1 MLFVQLMVNGLQ
13 TGALY
18 ALIAAGFSLIF
29 GMTRIFHA
37 AHGATFTIAGFVF
50 YECFSVLQWSWPLAV
65 VVSAIAAGIFGVLL
79 DRWVYAV
86 IQRHEGSFF
95 TVFVASFGA
104 AIVVQNVISIVFGRG
119 MVTVTTP
126 LSKSIEVIP
135 GLFVAPMAG
144 VAILCAVVCFAI
156 LQYLL
161 TRTNLGIALRALGEN
176 PNLVEVYGLTPRKL
190 SQYVF
195 LIGSV
200 LVVPAAILTATTSGL
215 NPSMGNHIMAT
226 RDGVWPSRHG
236 QIKDQYVAEILRRQR
251 NGVQLVKFVFIWF
264 LLLRADEQCR
274 RVDHCC
280 VIFFVLFCDDVWCV
294 QRVWLFFVENSKKQQ
309 NESGVVQW

>member
-176 PNLVEVYGLTPRKL
+176 PSLVEVYGLTPRKL

-215 NPSMGNHIMAT
+215 NPSMGNHIMLISIAAT
-226 RDGVWPSRHG
+226 IVGGVGS
-236 QIKDQYVAEILRRQR
+236 LR
-251 NGVQLVKFVFIWF
+251 GAAMAG
-264 LLLRADEQCR
+264 LLLGMAENLCLAFIDPQWSEAVTFVILFLFILFRPGGFYGRAI
-274 RVDHCC
+274 V
-280 VIFFVLFCDDVWCV
+280 
-294 QRVWLFFVENSKKQQ
+294 N
-309 NESGVVQW
+309 

>member
-1 MLFVQLMVNGLQ
+1 MLFAQLLANGLQ

-50 YECFSVLQWSWPLAV
+50 YECYAVLGWAWPLATL
-65 VVSAIAAGIFGVLL
+65 VSAAAAGLFGIFL
-79 DRWVYAV
+79 DRFVYAV

-104 AIVVQNVISIVFGRG
+104 AIVVQNLISIAFGRG
-119 MVTVTTP
+119 MVTVSTP

-135 GLFVAPMAG
+135 GLFIAPIAG
-144 VAILCAVVCFAI
+144 AVFVCAIVSFAL
-156 LQYLL
+156 LQWLL

-176 PNLVEVYGLTPRKL
+176 PALIEVYGLTPRRL

-195 LIGSV
+195 LIGSI
-200 LVVPAAILTATTSGL
+200 LVVPAAILTAATSGL
-215 NPSMGNHIMAT
+215 NPAMGHHIMLISIAAT
-226 RDGVWPSRHG
+226 IVGGVGSLRG
-236 QIKDQYVAEILRRQR
+236 AAVA
-251 NGVQLVKFVFIWF
+251 G
-264 LLLRADEQCR
+264 LLLGLAENLCLAFIDPQWSEAVTFVILFLFILFRPGGVYGRAT
-274 RVDHCC
+274 V
-280 VIFFVLFCDDVWCV
+280 
-294 QRVWLFFVENSKKQQ
+294 S
-309 NESGVVQW
+309 

>member
-1 MLFVQLMVNGLQ
+1 MLFAQLMVNGLQ

-50 YECFSVLQWSWPLAV
+50 YECFSVLQWGWPAAV
-65 VVSAIAAGIFGVLL
+65 VCSAIAAGIFGVLL
-79 DRWVYAV
+79 DRWVYAI

-104 AIVVQNVISIVFGRG
+104 AIIVQNVVSIVFGRG

-126 LSKSIEVIP
+126 LSKSIEIIP

-144 VAILCAVVCFAI
+144 VAVLCAVLCFAV

-161 TRTNLGIALRALGEN
+161 TRTNMGIALRALGEN
-176 PNLVEVYGLTPRKL
+176 PTLVEVYGLTPRKL

-215 NPSMGNHIMAT
+215 NPAMGHHIMLISIAAT
-226 RDGVWPSRHG
+226 IVGGVGS
-236 QIKDQYVAEILRRQR
+236 LR
-251 NGVQLVKFVFIWF
+251 GAAMAG
-264 LLLRADEQCR
+264 LLLGMAENLCLAFIDPQWSEAVTFVILFLFILFRPGGFYGRAI
-274 RVDHCC
+274 V
-280 VIFFVLFCDDVWCV
+280 
-294 QRVWLFFVENSKKQQ
+294 N
-309 NESGVVQW
+309 

>member
-50 YECFSVLQWSWPLAV
+50 YECFSVLQWGWPAAV
-65 VVSAIAAGIFGVLL
+65 VCSAIAAGIFGVLL
-79 DRWVYAV
+79 DRCVYAV

-104 AIVVQNVISIVFGRG
+104 AIIVQNVVSIVFGRG

-126 LSKSIEVIP
+126 LSKSIEIVP

-144 VAILCAVVCFAI
+144 VAILCALLCFAV

-176 PNLVEVYGLTPRKL
+176 PTLIEVYGLTPRKL

-215 NPSMGNHIMAT
+215 NPAMGHHIMLISIAAT
-226 RDGVWPSRHG
+226 IVGGVGS
-236 QIKDQYVAEILRRQR
+236 LR
-251 NGVQLVKFVFIWF
+251 GAAMAG
-264 LLLRADEQCR
+264 LLLGMAENLCLAFIDPQWSEAVTFVILFLFILFRPGGFYGRA
-274 RVDHCC
+274 
-280 VIFFVLFCDDVWCV
+280 IM
-294 QRVWLFFVENSKKQQ
+294 N
-309 NESGVVQW
+309 

>member
-156 LQYLL
+156 LQYQI
-161 TRTNLGIALRALGEN
+161 GRAH
-176 PNLVEVYGLTPRKL
+176 V
-190 SQYVF
+190 
-195 LIGSV
+195 
-200 LVVPAAILTATTSGL
+200 
-215 NPSMGNHIMAT
+215 
-226 RDGVWPSRHG
+226 
-236 QIKDQYVAEILRRQR
+236 
-251 NGVQLVKFVFIWF
+251 
-264 LLLRADEQCR
+264 
-274 RVDHCC
+274 
-280 VIFFVLFCDDVWCV
+280 
-294 QRVWLFFVENSKKQQ
+294 
-309 NESGVVQW
+309 

>member
-65 VVSAIAAGIFGVLL
+65 LVAAIAAGIFGILL

-126 LSKSIEVIP
+126 LSKSVEVIP

-215 NPSMGNHIMAT
+215 NPSMGNHIMLISIAAT
-226 RDGVWPSRHG
+226 IVGGVGS
-236 QIKDQYVAEILRRQR
+236 LR
-251 NGVQLVKFVFIWF
+251 GAAMAG
-264 LLLRADEQCR
+264 LLLGMAENLCLAIIDPQWSEAVTFVILFLFILFRPGGFYGRAI
-274 RVDHCC
+274 V
-280 VIFFVLFCDDVWCV
+280 
-294 QRVWLFFVENSKKQQ
+294 N
-309 NESGVVQW
+309 

>member
-1 MLFVQLMVNGLQ
+1 MLFVQLLVNGLQ
-13 TGALY
+13 IGALY

-50 YECFSVLQWSWPLAV
+50 YQCYALMGWSWPLAALL
-65 VVSAIAAGIFGVLL
+65 SILAAGLFGVLL

-104 AIVVQNVISIVFGRG
+104 AIVVQNVIAIVFGRG
-119 MVTVTTP
+119 MVTVSTP
-126 LSKSIEVIP
+126 LSKSLEIMP
-135 GLFVAPMAG
+135 GLFIAPLAG
-144 VAILCAVVCFAI
+144 AIFICAIVSFVL
-156 LQYLL
+156 LQWLL

-176 PNLVEVYGLTPRKL
+176 PSLVEVYGLTPQRL

-200 LVVPAAILTATTSGL
+200 LVVPAAILTAATSGL
-215 NPSMGNHIMAT
+215 NPSMGNHVMLISIAAT
-226 RDGVWPSRHG
+226 IVGGVGS
-236 QIKDQYVAEILRRQR
+236 LR
-251 NGVQLVKFVFIWF
+251 GAALAG
-264 LLLRADEQCR
+264 LLLGLAENLCLAIIDPQWSEAVTFAILFLFILFRPGGVFG
-274 RVDHCC
+274 RVT
-280 VIFFVLFCDDVWCV
+280 V
-294 QRVWLFFVENSKKQQ
+294 S
-309 NESGVVQW
+309 

>member
-1 MLFVQLMVNGLQ
+1 MLFAQLLANGLQ

-37 AHGATFTIAGFVF
+37 AHGATFTIAGFIF
-50 YECFSVLQWSWPLAV
+50 YEFYSVLHWGWPIA
-65 VVSAIAAGIFGVLL
+65 AIASAAAAGLFGVLL
-79 DRWVYAV
+79 DRFVYAI

-104 AIVVQNVISIVFGRG
+104 AIVVQNLISIFFGRG

-126 LSKSIEVIP
+126 LSKSIELMP
-135 GLFVAPMAG
+135 GLFIAPISG
-144 VAILCAVVCFAI
+144 IIILCAVISFLI
-156 LQYLL
+156 LQWLL

-176 PNLVEVYGLTPRKL
+176 PNLIEVYGLTPRRL

-200 LVVPAAILTATTSGL
+200 LVVPAAILTSATSGL
-215 NPSMGNHIMAT
+215 NPSMGNHIMLISIAAT
-226 RDGVWPSRHG
+226 IVGGVGSLRG
-236 QIKDQYVAEILRRQR
+236 AAVAGMLLGLAENLCLAVIDPQWSEAVTFVILFLFILFRPG
-251 NGVQLVKFVFIWF
+251 GVYG
-264 LLLRADEQCR
+264 RAI
-274 RVDHCC
+274 V
-280 VIFFVLFCDDVWCV
+280 
-294 QRVWLFFVENSKKQQ
+294 S
-309 NESGVVQW
+309 